1 MFINSI
7 TGNKLS
13 VKRGQDGTTAVA
25 HVNGAPIKI
34 INDADDALIEFG
46 DDFGFSGSIS

>member
-1 MFINSI
+1 LFINSI
-7 TGNKLS
+7 NENRLN

-34 INDADDALIEFG
+34 INAADDALIEFG